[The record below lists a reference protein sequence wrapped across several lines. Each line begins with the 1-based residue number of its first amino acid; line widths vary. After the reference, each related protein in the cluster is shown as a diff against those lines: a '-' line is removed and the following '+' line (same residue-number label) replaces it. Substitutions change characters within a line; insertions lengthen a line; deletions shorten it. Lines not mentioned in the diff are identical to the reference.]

1 MAVTRQDVL
10 HVAALARLDLT
21 TEEVERFTAQLNDIL
36 VHVEELRTVDV
47 EGVVGV
53 GCAGVGEAPLRGED
67 WPADVMVR
75 PPSEL
80 APAWEAGF
88 FTVPRIAALDAS
100 ALDEP
105 FEDKARVDSS
115 IRPSPEALPEGDA

>member
-21 TEEVERFTAQLNDIL
+21 AEEVERFTAQ
-36 VHVEELRTVDV
+36 
-47 EGVVGV
+47 
-53 GCAGVGEAPLRGED
+53 P
-67 WPADVMVR
+67 
-75 PPSEL
+75 
-80 APAWEAGF
+80 
-88 FTVPRIAALDAS
+88 S

-105 FEDKARVDSS
+105 FEDKARVDSL